1 MPRKAKTI
9 EVVMTRKVRLY
20 EGVQECSECGC
31 EFKWAHY
38 SAHRPTRC
46 PPCKVKVR
54 NAARRASY
62 HKAKGEAE
70 VEKKKAKRSA
80 KK

>member
-38 SAHRPTRC
+38 SAHHPTRC

-70 VEKKKAKRSA
+70 KEKAKAKRSA